1 MIKIEIQDE
10 HITETTRKG
19 YVFYEQTGWAIFKDA
34 DGRDL
39 PHPERI
45 VIQHRRPRENEQVQ
59 PHKIGH
65 YILDPRSLYKN
76 NFSQVSLGTLH
87 LIPVQNREQKAA

>member
-10 HITETTRKG
+10 HVTENVRGQYT
-19 YVFYEQTGWAIFKDA
+19 FYEQTGWAVFKDA

-45 VIQHRRPRENEQVQ
+45 TIQHRRPKAGEHVI
-59 PHKIGH
+59 PHAKGNYLI
-65 YILDPRSLYKN
+65 DPRSFYKN
-76 NFSQVSLGTLH
+76 NFSQVALGTLV
-87 LIPVQNREQKAA
+87 LIPVQKHEQKAA